1 LFSEY
6 HPRMDDENNSSR
18 GVIFLMNDLVN
29 LKKSDLVERVMELES
44 KVRRLEEG
52 TQLGSL
58 LNSIR
63 TIVVLTDSHGEI
75 GYITPSFEWFIG
87 YRREDLTGK
96 KFMQYVHPDDIDKIE
111 GIFRMALN
119 LEGSS
124 LNFPEFRYQ
133 HKRGAWIYLE
143 GDINNRLHD
152 PMIRGLVLNLYD
164 VTQKKL
170 FELDYARLLGS
181 IRISSDSFML
191 CDNDGNIVFV
201 NDASMKVLGK
211 SRSELIG
218 TNISS
223 YLHEEDLL
231 EMFEQVGFNNGHIK
245 RVEHRFISSEG
256 EEIPVESSVAVM
268 KDGEKKSIGFVYI
281 TREIG
286 DRKIVEEEIQKYR
299 NHLEE
304 LVEAR
309 TDELNQSVNKLR
321 KTLEGII
328 QSMGYVL
335 ESRDQYTAGHQRRVT
350 EVACGIAKI
359 MGLPEDVIEGI
370 RMASMIH
377 DVGKIYVPSE
387 ILNKHGKLDDAE
399 FMLIKKHP
407 QVGYDILKSIDFP
420 WPIAEIVYQHHEK
433 LNRSGYPRGLQGD
446 QILLEAK
453 ILCVADVVE
462 AMTIDRPYKA
472 GLGLDSALKELE
484 MNQGLLYDPQVV
496 TACITLF
503 RCQGYRFN

>member
-1 LFSEY
+1 
-6 HPRMDDENNSSR
+6 
-18 GVIFLMNDLVN
+18 
-29 LKKSDLVERVMELES
+29 
-44 KVRRLEEG
+44 
-52 TQLGSL
+52 
-58 LNSIR
+58 
-63 TIVVLTDSHGEI
+63 
-75 GYITPSFEWFIG
+75 
-87 YRREDLTGK
+87 
-96 KFMQYVHPDDIDKIE
+96 
-111 GIFRMALN
+111 
-119 LEGSS
+119 
-124 LNFPEFRYQ
+124 
-133 HKRGAWIYLE
+133 
-143 GDINNRLHD
+143 
-152 PMIRGLVLNLYD
+152 
-164 VTQKKL
+164 
-170 FELDYARLLGS
+170 
-181 IRISSDSFML
+181 
-191 CDNDGNIVFV
+191 
-201 NDASMKVLGK
+201 
-211 SRSELIG
+211 
-218 TNISS
+218 
-223 YLHEEDLL
+223 
-231 EMFEQVGFNNGHIK
+231 
-245 RVEHRFISSEG
+245 
-256 EEIPVESSVAVM
+256 
-268 KDGEKKSIGFVYI
+268 
-281 TREIG
+281 
-286 DRKIVEEEIQKYR
+286 
-299 NHLEE
+299 
-304 LVEAR
+304 
-309 TDELNQSVNKLR
+309 
-321 KTLEGII
+321 
-328 QSMGYVL
+328 VL

>member
-1 LFSEY
+1 MS
-6 HPRMDDENNSSR
+6 
-18 GVIFLMNDLVN
+18 DLAD
-29 LKKSDLVERVMELES
+29 LKKNDLVERVRELES
-44 KVRRLEEG
+44 KVRHMEEG
-52 TQLGSL
+52 AQLGSL
-58 LNSIR
+58 LNNIK
-63 TIVVLTDSHGEI
+63 TIVALVDPHG
-75 GYITPSFEWFIG
+75 GFNYITPSFEWFTG
-87 YRREDLTGK
+87 YRREDLAGR
-96 KFMQYVHPDDIDKIE
+96 KFMHYVHPDDFDKIE

-124 LNFPEFRYQ
+124 LNFPEFRYKHQ
-133 HKRGAWIYLE
+133 RGAWIYLE

-201 NDASMKVLGK
+201 NDATMRILEKN
-211 SRSELIG
+211 RSELIG

-231 EMFEQVGFNNGHIK
+231 EMFEHVGFNNGQIR
-245 RVEHRFISSEG
+245 RVEHRFITSEG
-256 EEIPVESSVAVM
+256 REVPVESSIAVM
-268 KDGEKKSIGFVYI
+268 KDGDKKSIGFVYI

-286 DRKIVEEEIQKYR
+286 DRKIVEEEIYKYR
-299 NHLEE
+299 NQLED
-304 LVEAR
+304 LVEER
-309 TDELNQSVNKLR
+309 TAELNQSMNKLR

-328 QSMGYVL
+328 KSMGHVL

-359 MGLPEDVIEGI
+359 MGLPENIIEGL

-407 QVGYDILKSIDFP
+407 QVGYDILKSIEFP

-433 LNRSGYPRGLQGD
+433 LDCSGYPRGLQGD

-484 MNQGLLYDPQVV
+484 INQGLLYDPQVV
-496 TACITLF
+496 TACVTLF
-503 RCQGYRFN
+503 RCHGYRFD